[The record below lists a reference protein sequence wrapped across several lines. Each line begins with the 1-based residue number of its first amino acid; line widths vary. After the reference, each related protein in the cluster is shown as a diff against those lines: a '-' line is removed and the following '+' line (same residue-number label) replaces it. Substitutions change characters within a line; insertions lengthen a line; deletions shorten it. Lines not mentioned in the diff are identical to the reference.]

1 MKREVRRARRR
12 REKDTR
18 GSFARAQRRIRIR
31 EARRFFD
38 ARRNRVYIFRSRRPF
53 LERSRFGRTGGGLAL
68 RGLGEDDA
76 TGGGRLSLGDLDEH
90 AVGRG
95 RDLREKGERARQR
108 KRRLTRSA
116 PCLLS
121 TLATEERVRSRRG
134 DAKGRLLDSQQARS
148 SGAQH
153 ARETYLLVLPGHL
166 ETLACAR
173 GDAALGRDASPGG
186 SRRLRG
192 DVGGDGEGHLVR

>member
-1 MKREVRRARRR
+1 MKREVRSARRR

-95 RDLREKGERARQR
+95 RNLWELWETRQR
-108 KRRLTRSA
+108 GRRWTRSTRG
-116 PCLLS
+116 LLS
-121 TLATEERVRSRRG
+121 TFRPREECDRSRRG
-134 DAKGRLLDSQQARS
+134 DATRRLLDSQQARS
-148 SGAQH
+148 SRAPK
-153 ARETYLLVLPGHL
+153 LK
-166 ETLACAR
+166 
-173 GDAALGRDASPGG
+173 
-186 SRRLRG
+186 RLTF
-192 DVGGDGEGHLVR
+192 LY